1 MTAEDKSSS
10 VPSRAPADAGRP
22 AAALTTSRT
31 STARAN
37 FAFSGGQRLSPG
49 EREDRALS
57 NLCERLLAWSAEW
70 LAVAGDSQTL
80 MDWEARPRRAI
91 SKRITAETQQ
101 HLYTA
106 LEALLERAPSAV
118 IEDVAR
124 YLTSKAG
131 KYGESR

>member
-1 MTAEDKSSS
+1 MFFNVS
-10 VPSRAPADAGRP
+10 VGTKKTYLNLYASPDVKDA
-22 AAALTTSRT
+22 L
-31 STARAN
+31 
-37 FAFSGGQRLSPG
+37 QRYA

-70 LAVAGDSQTL
+70 LALAGDSQTL
-80 MDWEARPRRAI
+80 MNWQARPKRNI
-91 SKRITAETQQ
+91 SPRISEETQEQ
-101 HLYTA
+101 MFTA
-106 LEALLERAPSAV
+106 IEALLEHAPSAV

>member
-1 MTAEDKSSS
+1 MGTKKTYLNLYA
-10 VPSRAPADAGRP
+10 
-22 AAALTTSRT
+22 
-31 STARAN
+31 
-37 FAFSGGQRLSPG
+37 SPDVKDVLHQQA

-70 LAVAGDSQTL
+70 LALAGDSQTL

-91 SKRITAETQQ
+91 SKRITEETQQ

-118 IEDVAR
+118 IEDVTR

-131 KYGESR
+131 KYGDSR